1 MPTMKVTVPH
11 SLDPAEAAR
20 RIKNLVVDVKKQF
33 ADQVSD
39 IKEDWS
45 GNHGQFSFKAMGF
58 EIAGTVDV
66 NTKEVQIQGNLPFAA
81 SLFKGRIESAIQ
93 EKARKL
99 LA

>member
-1 MPTMKVTVPH
+1 MPSMKVSVPH
-11 SLDPAEAAR
+11 SLDPDEAVR
-20 RIKNLVVDVKKQF
+20 RIKNLVGDVKKQF

-39 IKEDWS
+39 VKEDWS
-45 GNHGQFSFKAMGF
+45 GHHGTFSFKAMGF
-58 EIAGTVDV
+58 EIAGTVDIHP
-66 NTKEVQIQGNLPFAA
+66 TEVRIEGNLPFAA

>member
-1 MPTMKVTVPH
+1 MPTMKVSVPH
-11 SLDPAEAAR
+11 SLDPEEAAN
-20 RIKNLVVDVKKQF
+20 RIKNLVGDVKKQF

-39 IKEDWS
+39 VKEEWS
-45 GNHGQFSFKAMGF
+45 GNHAQFSFKAMGF
-58 EIAGTVDV
+58 DIAGTVDV
-66 NTKEVQIQGNLPFAA
+66 NAKEVQIEGKLPFAA